1 MQNITD
7 KSRLG
12 KFEITSQLFSLIDNM
27 STEKQFI
34 LLKQLLGT
42 NLPSHLMRLV
52 LDMNEAQRVEL
63 LKALGD
69 EPAEENTVTTIL
81 LDESNNLMRGNLR
94 QQCRIPVRIR
104 TTENTHD
111 CTIID
116 ISTFGVFIKSHTRHA
131 TGKTIQMVFTLP
143 NFKVPFQI
151 QGKIVRSTSA
161 GIGVRFQNLKVKYFE
176 AIKRYCEA
184 N

>member
-1 MQNITD
+1 MQNKGE
-7 KSRLG
+7 KSQLG
-12 KFEITSQLFSLIDNM
+12 QFEVTSQLFSLIDNM
-27 STEKQFI
+27 TGEKQFI

-42 NLPSHLMRLV
+42 NLPAHLMRVV
-52 LDMNEAQRVEL
+52 LDMTEAQRVDL
-63 LKALGD
+63 LKALDD
-69 EPAEENTVTTIL
+69 EPAEETTVTTIR
-81 LDESNNLMRGNLR
+81 LDESNNLMRGNMR
-94 QQCRIPVRIR
+94 QECRIPVRIR

-131 TGKTIQMVFTLP
+131 TGKTIQMAFTLP

-151 QGKIVRSTSA
+151 QGKIVRSTPA

-176 AIKRYCEA
+176 AIKRYCET